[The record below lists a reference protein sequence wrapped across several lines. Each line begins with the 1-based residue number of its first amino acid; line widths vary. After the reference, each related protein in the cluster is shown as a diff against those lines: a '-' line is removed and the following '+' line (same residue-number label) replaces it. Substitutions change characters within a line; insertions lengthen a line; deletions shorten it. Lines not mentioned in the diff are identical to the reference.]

1 MWMTIDKSVALNLS
15 QAIRIYCTPFSG
27 RHMIKAEFADSTVTL
42 HIFDTA
48 DDAHNYIEKLV
59 DELNGKSQPKL
70 GYAFTWL
77 SAIEKLPPDKK
88 SEFDKIAQIWLN
100 SLGEPET
107 CIADD
112 SQYYKLAENEDEVIF
127 APKPKKIADDGIEW

>member
-1 MWMTIDKSVALNLS
+1 MWIKARKDMAIDLS
-15 QAIRIYCTPFSG
+15 KAIRIYCTPFNG
-27 RHMIKAEFADSTVTL
+27 QHMIEAEFSDSTVTIK
-42 HIFDTA
+42 IFENV
-48 DDAHNYIEKLV
+48 DDAQNFIENLV
-59 DELNGKSQPKL
+59 DELNGKKPSL
-70 GYAFTWL
+70 GYAFSWL

-127 APKPKKIADDGIEW
+127 APKPKKIADDGIKC